1 LFQEGISSTPE
12 VTIER
17 IPGTSATTTI
27 TPVMSSVKVNGS
39 SKNFFQENGNSSRK
53 RNAGKHLVE
62 EVEECKIKVN
72 LKLVNSTKV

>member
-1 LFQEGISSTPE
+1 MMTQIWIHWFLFQEGISSTPE

-27 TPVMSSVKVNGS
+27 TPVMSSDKVNGS

-53 RNAGKHLVE
+53 RNAGKLFVE
-62 EVEECKIKVN
+62 
-72 LKLVNSTKV
+72 